1 VKPCPCGSGR
11 GGDAC
16 CDPILAGQR
25 RAATALELMRSRYT
39 AYVRGN
45 VDYMIATHAPND
57 TEAGD
62 AAARRREIEI
72 FTRATLWLGLEIIA
86 TECGGKRDDDGIVEF
101 VAAGV
106 TRGKPFR
113 QHERSR
119 FRRDGEGAW
128 IYVDGEL
135 R

>member
-1 VKPCPCGSGR
+1 MKPCPCGSGLP
-11 GGDAC
+11 GAQC
-16 CDPILAGQR
+16 CEPVLAGER

-45 VDYMIATHAPND
+45 VDYLLATHAD
-57 TEAGD
+57 RSGTE
-62 AAARRREIEI
+62 RHEIEG
-72 FTRATLWLGLEIIA
+72 FTRKTLWLGLEIVA
-86 TECGGKRDDDGIVEF
+86 TERGGARDDEGFVEF

-119 FRRDGEGAW
+119 FRRGSDGGW
-128 IYVDGEL
+128 LYVDGEI

>member
-1 VKPCPCGSGR
+1 MTPCPCGSGL
-11 GGDAC
+11 DAC
-16 CDPILAGQR
+16 CDPILAGER

-45 VDYMIATHAPND
+45 VDYLIATHAPD
-57 TEAGD
+57 HHTGTE
-62 AAARRREIEI
+62 RREIEG
-72 FTRATLWLGLEIIA
+72 FTRKTLWLGLEIVA
-86 TECGGKRDDDGIVEF
+86 TERGGAADAEGIVEF

-119 FRRDGEGAW
+119 FRRGSDGGW
-128 IYVDGEL
+128 LYVDGDL